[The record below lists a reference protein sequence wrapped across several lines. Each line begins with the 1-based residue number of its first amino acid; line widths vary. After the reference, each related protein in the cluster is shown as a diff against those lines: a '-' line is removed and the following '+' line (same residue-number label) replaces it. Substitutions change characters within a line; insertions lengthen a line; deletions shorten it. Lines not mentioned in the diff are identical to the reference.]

1 MRRLLTVIPLAA
13 IGLGAIGAAIL
24 YCCALHAQH
33 EATAFLS
40 ALSDAQVGVTSRDEF
55 MKLTA
60 RFKELESQ
68 STGSDCRGEKCL
80 TGPSLGFENSAFGKF
95 ILFPPTIVAV
105 GVYFDSN
112 DIYQG
117 SMVTLDRYGTASVHV
132 EEGPEAMTKAVNP
145 APHFGNVEKLHL
157 HLDPAHRHD
166 LARLR
171 VSCFTSWFGCD
182 TARELVSGEIVP

>member
-95 ILFPPTIVAV
+95 ILFLDNGQVWQQIEGDADRANFHKDPKDNKVTIERGLIGSYNLMVN
-105 GVYFDSN
+105 DSTRT
-112 DIYQG
+112 YK
-117 SMVTLDRYGTASVHV
+117 V
-132 EEGPEAMTKAVNP
+132 ERIK
-145 APHFGNVEKLHL
+145 
-157 HLDPAHRHD
+157 
-166 LARLR
+166 
-171 VSCFTSWFGCD
+171 
-182 TARELVSGEIVP
+182 